1 MTVDHG
7 PRRVRDGGMPQMDFV
22 AALPRWLHAHVPVIR
37 QISRYAFVSGLA
49 LALDFGVFLALN
61 GLIALPTLAGVVG
74 YCCGIVLHYHLSKR
88 FVFDTAR
95 SQKSAQRLFSEFVAS
110 GFIGLAVTAGVIAVA
125 TGAFGLEPIVAK
137 ALAAVASFI
146 GVFAIRRMIVF
157 A

>member
-7 PRRVRDGGMPQMDFV
+7 ARRVRGGMPQMDFV
-22 AALPRWLHAHVPVIR
+22 AGLPRRLGSHAPVIE

-49 LALDFGVFLALN
+49 LGLDFGVFLALN
-61 GLIALPTLAGVVG
+61 GLIALPTLSGVVG

-88 FVFDTAR
+88 FVFDTTR
-95 SQKSAQRLFSEFVAS
+95 SQKSTQRLFSEFVAS
-110 GFIGLAVTAGVIAVA
+110 GVIGLAVTAGVIAVA

-137 ALAAVASFI
+137 ALAAMASFI
-146 GVFAIRRMIVF
+146 GVFTIRRMVVF